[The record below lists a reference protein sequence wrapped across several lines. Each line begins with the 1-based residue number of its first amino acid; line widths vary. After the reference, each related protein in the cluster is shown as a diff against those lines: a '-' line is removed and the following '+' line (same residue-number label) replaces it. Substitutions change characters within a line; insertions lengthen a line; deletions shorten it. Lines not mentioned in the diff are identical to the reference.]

1 MKSTGN
7 QLNVAS
13 LTAKPNDPCQP
24 VAEASDEGRE
34 RWHTLIFLKLLC
46 NHRALFC
53 CFVVLLLLLLTGSP
67 HVAQVVL
74 EFVAFL
80 PHLRN
85 TRVQVCHHVRLFLPR
100 SQHLLTHPSLF
111 HRKTRYR
118 SEPGGKSL
126 TRCDVQ
132 NGVLKKYQAEA
143 RFGNPGFQQ

>member
-1 MKSTGN
+1 MKNSGN
-7 QLNVAS
+7 QLIVL

-24 VAEASDEGRE
+24 VAEAPDEGLE

-46 NHRALFC
+46 NHRALLC
-53 CFVVLLLLLLTGSP
+53 CFVVLLLTGSP

-74 EFVAFL
+74 EFAALL

-85 TRVQVCHHVRLFLPR
+85 ARVQVCHHFRLFLPR
-100 SQHLLTHPSLF
+100 SQHLLTHSSLF

-132 NGVLKKYQAEA
+132 NGVLKKHQAEA